1 MADSSGSSA
10 VQPQVKDRRPALVTD
25 VTGHADEQVMTLG
38 TGRKQEFVAPRLH
51 LHNSLT
57 RTPLPEG
64 CVANR
69 APPDITPIPTLV
81 SILTPMVIL
90 KQCYTR

>member
-1 MADSSGSSA
+1 MADSSGRSA
-10 VQPQVKDRRPALVTD
+10 VQPQVKDRRLALVID
-25 VTGHADEQVMTLG
+25 VTGHADEQVMTLE
-38 TGRKQEFVAPRLH
+38 TGRKQEFMALQLH

-69 APPDITPIPTLV
+69 ASPDITPIPTLV

-90 KQCYTR
+90 KQCYTQ